1 MREGAWIQSATGAW
15 AWIDE
20 HATWIQR
27 PGNAERL
34 GVSASVLPALRSVVR
49 DFNGRGRRQI
59 LRIAM
64 QAGLIRFRG
73 HGTQCTFE
81 SRLSVAQTAAAV
93 RSFMGSHCGPR
104 TFIRITDLAQG
115 LMLETFFEDLD
126 AALQDP
132 ARLRTVAVPED
143 GDVDA

>member
-1 MREGAWIQSATGAW
+1 MREGAWIQSANGAW

-34 GVSASVLPALRSVVR
+34 GVPASVLPALQSVVR
-49 DFNGRGRRQI
+49 DFNGRGRRLI
-59 LRIAM
+59 LRHAM
-64 QAGLIRFRG
+64 EAGLIRFRG

-81 SRLSVAQTAAAV
+81 SRLPVAETAAAV
-93 RSFMGSHCGPR
+93 RSFMASHCGPQ

-126 AALQDP
+126 SALQNP
-132 ARLRTVAVPED
+132 ARLQTVALPDD
-143 GDVDA
+143 GDIDA